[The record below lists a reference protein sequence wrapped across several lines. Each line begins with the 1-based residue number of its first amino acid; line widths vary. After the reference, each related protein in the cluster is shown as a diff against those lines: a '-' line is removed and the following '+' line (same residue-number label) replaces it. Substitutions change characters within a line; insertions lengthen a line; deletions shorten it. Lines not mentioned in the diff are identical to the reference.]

1 MLKKISV
8 FIFSTECLNI
18 KYGEKV
24 MKNWPEIR
32 QSLNQKCLDKQKQ
45 YRKKNE
51 KKDTSINIQKDH
63 QNTDS

>member
-1 MLKKISV
+1 
-8 FIFSTECLNI
+8 
-18 KYGEKV
+18 
-24 MKNWPEIR
+24 MKNSPEIR
-32 QSLNQKCLDKQKQ
+32 QSLNQKCLDKRKQ